1 MFYLIMNYIVWT
13 ICIFEDCAACGLA
26 FEPKKE
32 GRSPWRYILPMM
44 AADLPVALIKI
55 TNNNNAVIRNSCIIG
70 MAAITL
76 LFMHIFFQ
84 GYFWQKILFRFGNII
99 MMTLGEV
106 VAAALLVNKVGVDI
120 NTITFYDAKML
131 YLNMAGTLMCTLC
144 YALSLMLWRIF
155 MSKRNKNVSR
165 FLVFCIFPISQ
176 TVLLMSMDSN
186 VYYEKG
192 GNLIQVAIGVILSI
206 AADILLLYTLVR
218 QQKMQ
223 GMSEQ
228 IDELTKAWETE
239 RNHYR
244 EIEDRRENLAKIRH
258 DMNEH
263 LNIIK
268 ELMKRGE
275 YTKVNAMLDTLT
287 EYVAS
292 TREKMYCGDPVV
304 NAVMAENEKIC
315 KENGISLQYEFRIPK
330 PLQMDAISICSIF
343 SNLMRNA
350 VTAARKAKEAAGEYA
365 LQQTEGRNAG
375 KIYVSVKAAVSGD
388 YLHII
393 TENSRIVEKKPL
405 NARKGYGKVIIKE
418 LVERHNGQMEIKESP
433 DRYRTEITVENRRK
447 TENCTKT
454 M

>member
-32 GRSPWRYILPMM
+32 GRSPWWYILSMM

-84 GYFWQKILFRFGNII
+84 GYFWQKVLFRFGNII

-131 YLNMAGTLMCTLC
+131 YLNMAETLMCTLC

-192 GNLIQVAIGVILSI
+192 GNLILVAIGVILSI
-206 AADILLLYTLVR
+206 AADIMLLYTLVR

-292 TREKMYCGDPVV
+292 TREFMYCGDPVV

-315 KENGISLQYEFRIPK
+315 KENGISLRYEFRIPK
-330 PLQMDAISICSIF
+330 PLQMDTISICSIF

-350 VTAARKAKEAAGEYA
+350 VTAARKAKEAAGEDA

-375 KIYVSVKAAVSGD
+375 EIYVFIKAAVSGD

-433 DRYRTEITVENRRK
+433 DMYRTEITVENHRM
-447 TENCTKT
+447 TEICTKI

>member
-32 GRSPWRYILPMM
+32 GRSPWWYILSMM

-84 GYFWQKILFRFGNII
+84 GYFWQKVLFRFGNII

-131 YLNMAGTLMCTLC
+131 YLNMAETLMCTLC
-144 YALSLMLWRIF
+144 YALSIMLWRIF

-292 TREKMYCGDPVV
+292 TREFMYCGDPVV

-350 VTAARKAKEAAGEYA
+350 VAAAVKAKGLCPAGD
-365 LQQTEGRNAG
+365 
-375 KIYVSVKAAVSGD
+375 YVSMKAAVQGD

-393 TENSRIVEKKPL
+393 TENSRTEEKKVR
-405 NARKGYGKVIIKE
+405 NGRKGYGKVILKE
-418 LVERHNGQMEIKESP
+418 LAERYNGQMEVKETQ
-433 DRYRTEITVENRRK
+433 DTYCVEITVENRETEK
-447 TENCTKT
+447 TTEKT
-454 M
+454 NAQ

>member
-84 GYFWQKILFRFGNII
+84 GYFWQKVLFRFGNII

-165 FLVFCIFPISQ
+165 FLV
-176 TVLLMSMDSN
+176 
-186 VYYEKG
+186 
-192 GNLIQVAIGVILSI
+192 
-206 AADILLLYTLVR
+206 
-218 QQKMQ
+218 
-223 GMSEQ
+223 
-228 IDELTKAWETE
+228 
-239 RNHYR
+239 
-244 EIEDRRENLAKIRH
+244 
-258 DMNEH
+258 
-263 LNIIK
+263 
-268 ELMKRGE
+268 
-275 YTKVNAMLDTLT
+275 
-287 EYVAS
+287 
-292 TREKMYCGDPVV
+292 
-304 NAVMAENEKIC
+304 
-315 KENGISLQYEFRIPK
+315 
-330 PLQMDAISICSIF
+330 
-343 SNLMRNA
+343 
-350 VTAARKAKEAAGEYA
+350 
-365 LQQTEGRNAG
+365 
-375 KIYVSVKAAVSGD
+375 
-388 YLHII
+388 
-393 TENSRIVEKKPL
+393 
-405 NARKGYGKVIIKE
+405 
-418 LVERHNGQMEIKESP
+418 
-433 DRYRTEITVENRRK
+433 
-447 TENCTKT
+447 
-454 M
+454 